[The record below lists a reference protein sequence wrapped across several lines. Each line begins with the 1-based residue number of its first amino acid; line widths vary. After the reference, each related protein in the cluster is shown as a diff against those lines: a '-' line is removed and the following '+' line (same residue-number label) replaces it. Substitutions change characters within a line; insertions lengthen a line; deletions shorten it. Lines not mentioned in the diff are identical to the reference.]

1 MMVRLWRTAAGA
13 LTVLT
18 ALVLASCPN
27 VLMDQ
32 IKAKISSDTGKDI
45 NSFSFMAASNAL
57 LYTDVHAI
65 VNDTARTIALTVPKW
80 VPLTNLVASFQFQG
94 ASVTVNGVAQASGAT
109 PHDFTAPLTYTV
121 TPASGTPISYTV
133 TAVTGTQGLMG
144 GVIQGTPLALS
155 GAVTTVAGQASS
167 FGNPQGIVYISPY
180 LYVADSQYSVIWRVS
195 PSSGSATVF
204 AGSLGNPGFLDG
216 TGTGAQLNQPTG
228 LATDGTNLYVADT
241 LNNRIR
247 MIDLTGVVTTIAG
260 SGAFAHLDG
269 IGTAAKIPA
278 PTALYYDASTTT
290 LYMTDR
296 ANLFTG
302 GAIAPSVRAITLTA
316 GPTYGTVATMGT
328 YPYTTITLEEP
339 AGIVLYNGTLY
350 FTDLFN
356 HAIYSGT
363 VAAFAPVVFS
373 GSPGTAGWVDGTGG
387 PTGSAKFDGPT
398 GIILDVISSVAHLF
412 VADSVNDS
420 IRDVNPSDGSASTY
434 LGIGTQPGYVD
445 TSGATNM
452 MFDTPNGLVVV
463 SGSPSNMYIT
473 EAGNLTVRDVKLST
487 TPFSS
492 TLAGVGPGS
501 ANGTGITARFDSP
514 RQMAS
519 NGSTL
524 WISDQVNEL
533 VRSVNEASGAV
544 GTLAGSLGVAVE
556 QNGTGGGAKFD
567 SPAGVTT
574 DGKALYVCDQ
584 FGNTIRK
591 IDITTGVTTTIAGG
605 NSGWLDA
612 NGTSARFNRPAG
624 ITTDGTNLYVTD
636 LFNNDIRQI
645 SLSSPFTVSTIA
657 GSLSQTPGD
666 ADGTGNA
673 ATFNN
678 PNSITTDGTNLF
690 VSEGN
695 NNKIRQIVIAT
706 KVVSTLAGPPT
717 GGYPN
722 SNPAGYVN
730 ASGTSARFRNPI
742 GITTDGTNVY
752 VADLGNDVI
761 RQIVIAT
768 GAVTTVAGAAPP
780 PAPPPTIIGQAGEID
795 LTGSAARFDTPIGI
809 TTDGVGLYVTDRQSN
824 VIRRIR

>member
-1 MMVRLWRTAAGA
+1 MARPSHITKGT
-13 LTVLT
+13 LTVL
-18 ALVLASCPN
+18 AAVVLASCPN

-32 IKAKISSDTGKDI
+32 INAKINSDRSKDI
-45 NSFSFMAASNAL
+45 NSFELPAAANAM
-57 LYTDVHAI
+57 LYTDVHAVI
-65 VNDTARTIALTVPKW
+65 NDTAHTISLTVPKW

-94 ASVTVNGVAQASGAT
+94 ASVTVNGAVQTSGVT
-109 PHDFTAPLTYTV
+109 PHDFTGPLTYTV
-121 TPASGTPISYTV
+121 TPASGTPIQYTV

-144 GVIQGTPLALS
+144 GVVQGAPLSLS
-155 GAVTTVAGQASS
+155 GTVTTVAGLASA

-180 LYVADSQYSVIWRVS
+180 LYVADTQYAVIWKVS
-195 PSSGSATVF
+195 PASGAATVF
-204 AGSLGNPGFLDG
+204 AGSLGNPGYLDG
-216 TGTGAQLNQPTG
+216 TGTGAQFNQPTG

-247 MIDLTGVVTTIAG
+247 MVDSTGVVTTIVG
-260 SGAFAHLDG
+260 SGAFAHSDG

-278 PTALYYDASTTT
+278 PTALYWDASTTT

-296 ANLFTG
+296 ANLFAG
-302 GAIAPSVRAITLTA
+302 GAIAPSVRAIAVTA
-316 GPTYGTVATMGT
+316 GPTYTVTTLGT

-339 AGIVLYNGTLY
+339 VGIVLYSGTLY

-363 VAAFAPVVFS
+363 VAAFAPLVFS

-387 PTGSAKFDGPT
+387 STGSAKFDGPT
-398 GIILDVISSVAHLF
+398 GIILDVVLTVAHLY
-412 VADSVNDS
+412 VADSANHV

-463 SGSPSNMYIT
+463 SGSPANMYIA
-473 EAGNLTVRDVKLST
+473 EGGNLTVRDVKLST

-501 ANGTGITARFDSP
+501 SNGSGNAARFDSP

-533 VRSVNEASGAV
+533 VRDMSEASGAV
-544 GTLAGSLGVAVE
+544 GTLAGQLGVAVE
-556 QNGTGGGAKFD
+556 QNGTGGGAEFD

-591 IDITTGVTTTIAGG
+591 IDIATGVTTTIAGG
-605 NSGWLDA
+605 NSGWFDA
-612 NGTSARFNRPAG
+612 KGTSARFNRPAG

-645 SLSSPFTVSTIA
+645 SLSDLQVSTIA

-690 VSEGN
+690 VSEGA

-706 KVVSTLAGPPT
+706 KVVSTLAGPPQLS
-717 GGYPN
+717 YPN
-722 SNPAGYVN
+722 NPAGYVN

-768 GAVTTVAGAAPP
+768 GAVSTVAGAAPP

-795 LTGSAARFDTPIGI
+795 GTGSAARFDTPIGI
-809 TTDGVGLYVTDRQSN
+809 TTDGVGLYVADRQSN
-824 VIRRIR
+824 MIRRVR